1 MTSAKTKVKRLAV
14 AAVGVGVARAVVKR
28 RPLVQRVDPELRSPL
43 LYLPT
48 ALTSDKALVRVRKLF
63 GRPSKVVDGVALRT
77 FEVPGPT
84 GAPAVRLFVYEPEGR
99 TRPSGALLWMHGG
112 GFVMGIPEQSH
123 EWCSQV
129 AKRLGIL
136 VVSVRYRLAPE
147 HPFPAGLD
155 DSTVALRWILDEAEE
170 LGVDPDR
177 VAIGGDSAGGGMAA
191 SLAQRARDEGL
202 PVVFQ
207 VLVYPMLDDRT
218 VEQAWVDGRNALV
231 WPRESNRYAWNAYL
245 GGRTADSEP
254 PPYAAPARTEDL
266 AGVAP
271 AWIGVGDIDLFHDED
286 VAYAERLLLAG
297 VTCKL
302 RVEPGLFHA
311 ADAIF
316 TKNPKTRAFRAD
328 ALDTLAQFLD

>member
-1 MTSAKTKVKRLAV
+1 MTQLKRVAV
-14 AAVGVGVARAVVKR
+14 GAAVVVVARGVLKR
-28 RPLVQRVDPELRSPL
+28 RPLVQAVDPELRSPL

-48 ALTSDKALVRVRKLF
+48 ALTSDATLLRARKVF
-63 GRPSKVVDGVALRT
+63 GRASQVVDGVTLRT
-77 FEVPGPT
+77 FDVPGQE
-84 GAPAVRLFVYEPEGR
+84 GAPAVRLFVYEPDGR
-99 TRPSGALLWMHGG
+99 EQPSGALLWMHGG
-112 GFVMGIPEQSH
+112 GFVLGIPEQSH
-123 EWCSQV
+123 EWCSHV

-155 DSTVALRWILDEAEE
+155 DSTVALRWILDEAGE
-170 LGVDPDR
+170 LGVDPAR
-177 VAIGGDSAGGGMAA
+177 IAIGGDSAGGGMAA

-202 PVVFQ
+202 PVACQ

-218 VEQAWVDGRNALV
+218 VERAWRDGRTALV

-245 GGRTADSEP
+245 GGRTADSVP
-254 PPYAAPARTEDL
+254 PPYAAAARTEDL
-266 AGVAP
+266 SGLPP

-286 VAYAERLLLAG
+286 VEYAERLLLAG

-316 TKNPKTRAFRAD
+316 TKHPKSRAFRDD
-328 ALDTLAQFLD
+328 AIDTLAQFLD